1 MSPLHIPTDLGHT
14 PQAITRGR
22 EVVRVLLIANSSRND
37 LEGPPVP
44 DVRSRL
50 RHRQHATLCYYCWL
64 LLAVSRVA
72 SQLATGPTGFHSS
85 KLQCPSDLCPL
96 LSPLFV
102 SRPVVAGCGFVLR
115 PTELPPSNYG
125 GFEGGSPP
133 KSSWTPPW
141 PTSYDSLV
149 WGVMLTRQLE
159 SFLSKRFRVRWAR
172 CGGSGESIVTREKG
186 WGGQTTWAPMSRLYL
201 GRIIHFLPVPS

>member
-102 SRPVVAGCGFVLR
+102 SRPVDRRTGCGFVVVLR
-115 PTELPPSNYG
+115 PPS
-125 GFEGGSPP
+125 SPP
-133 KSSWTPPW
+133 RITGGLRGDHPRNHLGRRH
-141 PTSYDSLV
+141 SLV

-172 CGGSGESIVTREKG
+172 CGGVGGNLSVKPKTRRGDPRCSRDPIYLVGRSG
-186 WGGQTTWAPMSRLYL
+186 
-201 GRIIHFLPVPS
+201 